1 LLIKSNI
8 GRTFAALFNSDFLKQ
23 RRSGNQRSINEAE
36 LTTAVANSDNK
47 AKAAIAWLLQKGF
60 LPTQIMDSFAISAGG
75 ATFYRNRINKY
86 IKEGMTT

>member
-8 GRTFAALFNSDFLKQ
+8 GRIFQHYLILTFLKQ

-47 AKAAIAWLLQKGF
+47 AKAALAWLLQKGF

-86 IKEGMTT
+86 IKEGMST